1 MRHCELLEARG
12 SNSGVPFDE
21 LLGAT
26 ARMWVSLLWDVV
38 RNVGVPLDVGP
49 RTERGTWVSPVV
61 GVEFMVGGMWVSQLM
76 EVDSIV
82 VGAEWPGRWHGFSA
96 SVLVV

>member
-26 ARMWVSLLWDVV
+26 ARMWVSPVV
-38 RNVGVPLDVGP
+38 GCCSECGCPFGRGVAY
-49 RTERGTWVSPVV
+49 GTWVFPVV
-61 GVEFMVGGMWVSQLM
+61 GVEFMVGGMWVSQMM